1 MKRSAPH
8 CPAIDWSNVLGPVL
22 IASADQST
30 GGIRPSELDDL
41 QQMCLA
47 YPRRAVRPRPL
58 LDVRQLPFAC
68 EPVPWYPAG
77 YFVQPASDAA
87 VRPGAFLQY
96 AAGDYYI
103 QDAGSMLALALCQ
116 PHPGEWVCDT
126 CAAPGGKST
135 GLSEALGGAGILL
148 CNEVIRSR
156 LAMLGLALARTG
168 HTNHLVCNLE
178 IEPLAEMCGP
188 VFDCVL
194 VDAPCTGQALV
205 ARGKQ
210 SPTAFGEQQIAHS
223 SQRQSRILRAAAGL
237 VKPQG
242 RLIYSTC
249 AFSFAENE
257 QQIIDFLGE
266 QPGWQLSPE
275 PSLAAWRS
283 PVVDGCYRV
292 WPHRD
297 GCGGAFAARLT
308 KLSEAASCQASAPQ
322 ASLERRGPLRA
333 PQRSKS
339 DWQQLTESSLSGL
352 ATQLPWLPD
361 IEPQRCWR
369 NRYGLHCFD
378 PQLPTEWLS
387 AAIQGSVI
395 AECQPPRQGGRGIE
409 QWSPGFDYGLWSKAQ
424 ATWPTHVPICDLAD
438 AQAIQYV
445 MGNTLIYPSA
455 ARDWCAMQWRDRR
468 LGWGKLSNGSVKN
481 HFPKLLRQ
489 SAIVGRP
496 RG

>member
-1 MKRSAPH
+1 M
-8 CPAIDWSNVLGPVL
+8 IDWSAVLGPVL
-22 IASADQST
+22 TSSADQAAGS
-30 GGIRPSELDDL
+30 IRTSELDDL
-41 QQMCLA
+41 QRMCLA

-58 LDVRQLPFAC
+58 LDVQQLPFGC

-77 YFVQPASDAA
+77 YFVTPSSAA
-87 VRPGAFLQY
+87 ALRPGAFLQY

-116 PHPGEWVCDT
+116 PQPGEWICDT

-148 CNEVIRSR
+148 SNEVIRSR
-156 LAMLGLALARTG
+156 LALLGLALARTG

-210 SPTAFGEQQIAHS
+210 SLTAFGEQQIAHS
-223 SQRQSRILRAAAGL
+223 SQRQRRILRAAAGL

-249 AFSFAENE
+249 AFSFTENE
-257 QQIIDFLGE
+257 QQIIDFLDE
-266 QPGWQLSPE
+266 QPGWRLSPE
-275 PSLAAWRS
+275 PSLHAWRS
-283 PVVDGCYRV
+283 PICDGCYRV

-297 GCGGAFAARLT
+297 GCGGAFAARLI
-308 KLSEAASCQASAPQ
+308 KLSESVSCQVSAPQ
-322 ASLERRGPLRA
+322 SNLERRGPLRA
-333 PQRSKS
+333 PQRSQS
-339 DWQQLTESSLSGL
+339 TWQQLTESSLSGL
-352 ATQLPWLPD
+352 ATQLPWLPE
-361 IEPQRCWR
+361 IEPQRYWR
-369 NRYGLHCFD
+369 NRHGLHSFD
-378 PQLPTEWLS
+378 PRIPTQWLS

-395 AECQPPRQGGRGIE
+395 AECQALRPGGRGHE
-409 QWSPGFDYGLWSKAQ
+409 HWSPGFDYGLWNFSEAKLPAC
-424 ATWPTHVPICDLAD
+424 VPICELDD
-438 AQAIQYV
+438 AQAAQYV
-445 MGNTLIYPSA
+445 MGNTLTYPST
-455 ARDWCAMQWRDRR
+455 ARDWCAIRWRERR
-468 LGWGKLSNGSVKN
+468 LGWGKLSNGRVKN

-489 SAIVGRP
+489 SASVGP
-496 RG
+496 PIG